1 VKIDPTWSPLPIYV
15 LRMELVIDQ
24 GEDLL
29 LDHLRRVIGDGLS

>member
-1 VKIDPTWSPLPIYV
+1 
-15 LRMELVIDQ
+15 MELVIDQ